1 MQKADYENENIY
13 SRLEKSI
20 ARLKEIFG
28 DSSDLN
34 VMRFET
40 AGVKTALI
48 SLEGMIASRELSRII
63 YEPLREFSKRNR
75 LPDEVFSYIA
85 DECGFSNEKKVINTF
100 GEGVQLLCGGFALVL
115 VHGISRGVAVAAQGY
130 SIRAVSP
137 PDSESDV
144 MGTREALSDNIRT
157 SISLIRRRVK
167 SPRLRFEFVRA
178 GKLSDIELCLVYIDG
193 KTPKKLKN
201 EVKSRLEKIKL
212 ELILT
217 SGNIIPFISENGGSF
232 FTGAST
238 TERPDVLAA
247 KVNEGRIAVLIDGIP
262 YAVVYPS
269 LFIENFQT
277 VDDYSQKPY
286 YVAYMRVIRYLAFII
301 STLLPGAY
309 VAAATHH
316 PEVLS
321 RLLLINLIAS
331 EELTPYPLIVEMLIV
346 IVMFEI
352 LREAGLR
359 LPKVIGGAVSIVGGL
374 VIGDAAVTSGLI
386 PAPLLIII
394 GITATCSFAL
404 PSLGQQMAVIRLI
417 NVILGGLTGLFGIAV
432 FAAMV
437 FVNACVTDAFG
448 IPYTAPITPF
458 TKSAMRDVLVRVG
471 FLKMQQN
478 HPTVE
483 ELNGSGG
490 ENEN

>member
-1 MQKADYENENIY
+1 MQRSDYQNENMY
-13 SRLEKSI
+13 LRLEKNV
-20 ARLKEIFG
+20 ARLKDIFG

-34 VMRFET
+34 VARFET
-40 AGVKTALI
+40 AGVKTALV
-48 SLEGMIASRELSRII
+48 SLEGMVASRELSRII
-63 YEPLREFSKRNR
+63 YEPLREFSKRDR

-85 DECGFSNEKKVINTF
+85 DECAFSNEKKVINTF
-100 GEGVQLLCGGFALVL
+100 GEAAEVLCGGFALIL
-115 VHGISRGVAVAAQGY
+115 IHGCKRGTAVAAQGY
-130 SIRAVSP
+130 SVRAVSP
-137 PDSESDV
+137 PDTEADV
-144 MGTREALSDNIRT
+144 MGTREALSDNVRT

-167 SPRLRFEFVRA
+167 SPDLRFEFIRA
-178 GKLSDIELCLVYIDG
+178 GKLSNIELCLVYING
-193 KTPKKLKN
+193 KTPDKLKN
-201 EVKSRLEKIKL
+201 EVRSRLEKIKL

-217 SGNIIPFISENGGSF
+217 SGNIIPFISENGGSLF
-232 FTGAST
+232 SGAST

-247 KVNEGRIAVLIDGIP
+247 KVNEGRLAVLIDGIP

-286 YVAYMRVIRYLAFII
+286 YVAYMRIIRYLAFAV

-386 PAPLLIII
+386 PAPLLIVI

-417 NVILGGLTGLFGIAV
+417 NVVLGGVAGLFGIAV
-432 FAAMV
+432 FTATV
-437 FVNACVTDAFG
+437 FVNACVTDAFD
-448 IPYTAPITPF
+448 IPYTAPVTPF
-458 TKSAMRDVLVRVG
+458 TKGAMRDVLVRVG
-471 FLKMQQN
+471 FKKMQER
-478 HPTVE
+478 HPTIQ

-490 ENEN
+490 KDEN

>member
-1 MQKADYENENIY
+1 MPDYRDEY
-13 SRLEKSI
+13 MYMRLERNI
-20 ARLKEIFG
+20 ARIKEIFG

-48 SLEGMIASRELSRII
+48 SLEGMVASRELSRII
-63 YEPLREFSKRNR
+63 YEPLREFSKRSR
-75 LPDEVFSYIA
+75 TPDEVFAYIA
-85 DECGFSNEKKVINTF
+85 DGCGFSNEKKVMNTF
-100 GEGVQLLCGGFALVL
+100 GEVAQILCGGFAVILL
-115 VHGISRGVAVAAQGY
+115 HGCKRGVAVAVQGY
-130 SIRAVSP
+130 AIRAVSP
-137 PDSESDV
+137 PDTEADV
-144 MGTREALSDNIRT
+144 MGTHEALSDNIRT
-157 SISLIRRRVK
+157 SISLIRRRIK
-167 SPRLRFEFVRA
+167 SPKLRFEFVRA
-178 GKLSDIELCLVYIDG
+178 GKLADIELCLVYIDG
-193 KTPKKLKN
+193 KTPEKLR
-201 EVKSRLEKIKL
+201 EQVKSGLESIGL

-217 SGNIIPFISENGGSF
+217 SGSVAPFISKSKGKLFSA
-232 FTGAST
+232 TST

-247 KVNEGRIAVLIDGIP
+247 KINEGRIAVLIDGIP
-262 YAVVYPS
+262 YAVVCPA
-269 LFIENFQT
+269 LFAEHFQT
-277 VDDYSQKPY
+277 VDDYAQKPY
-286 YVAYMRVIRYLAFII
+286 YATYIRLVRYMAFLI

-331 EELTPYPLIVEMLIV
+331 EEMTPYPLIVEMMIV

-394 GITATCSFAL
+394 GITATCAFVL
-404 PSLGQQMAVIRLI
+404 PSLSQQMTVIRLANI
-417 NVILGGLTGLFGIAV
+417 ILGGASGLFGIAV
-432 FAAMV
+432 FTAMV
-437 FVNACVTDAFG
+437 FVNACATEAFDV
-448 IPYTAPITPF
+448 PYTAPITPF
-458 TKSAMRDVLVRVG
+458 TKQAMRDVVARVS
-471 FLKMQQN
+471 FLRMQKH

-483 ELNGSGG
+483 DLNGAGG
-490 ENEN
+490 KDGE